1 MGNVNITGQNSEA
14 TLVVAHKSKC
24 CNEYEIPIL
33 NIAWIKKTLNLIE
46 FSCKILISLLNLS
59 FFEPMKNV

>member
-33 NIAWIKKTLNLIE
+33 NIA
-46 FSCKILISLLNLS
+46 
-59 FFEPMKNV
+59 